1 VGDGQLL
8 DPTQGGHLLRRDAG
22 GFSLIEMMITIAV
35 IALLL
40 AAGVPT
46 MRGVIE
52 NGRIRAAGESWK
64 YALTLARNEAVR
76 RNAVVEF
83 VTGASGWEVRTVA
96 NGAVLHQ
103 GADIEGVANLDLLF
117 TPAGADRITF
127 DGFGRMILPTN
138 PNGSQPI
145 TQVDIRSANPPG
157 IAGYRP
163 LRLQVLAGGM
173 TRLCDPHPAVAATD
187 PRACL

>member
-1 VGDGQLL
+1 
-8 DPTQGGHLLRRDAG
+8 LRRDAG

-76 RNAVVEF
+76 RNAAIEF
-83 VTGASGWEVRTVA
+83 VTSASGWEVRRVA
-96 NGAVLHQ
+96 DGAVLHQ
-103 GADIEGVANLDLLF
+103 GADIEGVANLDVTF
-117 TPAGADRITF
+117 TPTGADRVTF
-127 DGFGRMILPTN
+127 DGFGRILDPN
-138 PNGSQPI
+138 PDGSDPI
-145 TQVDIRSANPPG
+145 SQVDITSANPPNLA
-157 IAGYRP
+157 AGNIHP
-163 LRLQVLAGGM
+163 LRLQVLEGGM
-173 TRLCDPHPAVAATD
+173 TRLCDPAVALTD

>member
-1 VGDGQLL
+1 MGDGQLL
-8 DPTQGGHLLRRDAG
+8 DPTQGGHLLSRAAG
-22 GFSLIEMMITIAV
+22 GFTLIEMMITIAV

-40 AAGVPT
+40 VAGVPT

-76 RNAVVEF
+76 RNTVVEF
-83 VTGASGWEVRTVA
+83 VTGAAGWEVRLVA

-103 GADIEGVANLDLLF
+103 GADIEGVANLDVTF
-117 TPAGADRITF
+117 TPVGADRVTF
-127 DGFGRMILPTN
+127 DGFGRIVDPN
-138 PNGSQPI
+138 PDGSEPI
-145 TQVDIRSANPPG
+145 VEVDIASVNPPNLAVG
-157 IAGYRP
+157 NYHP

-173 TRLCDPHPAVAATD
+173 TRLCDPAVATTD

>member
-1 VGDGQLL
+1 
-8 DPTQGGHLLRRDAG
+8 
-22 GFSLIEMMITIAV
+22 MITVAV

-40 AAGVPT
+40 VAGVPT

-76 RNAVVEF
+76 RNAAVEF
-83 VTGASGWEVRTVA
+83 VTGAAGWQVRNVA
-96 NGAVLHQ
+96 DGAVLHQ
-103 GADIEGVANLDLLF
+103 GADIEGVANLDVTF
-117 TPAGADRITF
+117 TPAGSDTVTF
-127 DGFGRMILPTN
+127 DGFGRILDPN
-138 PNGSQPI
+138 PDGSEPI
-145 TQVDIRSANPPG
+145 AQVDIASANPPNLA
-157 IAGYRP
+157 AGNYHP

-173 TRLCDPHPAVAATD
+173 TRLCDPAVGATD